1 MSHRPAGVLMPEEPC
16 LNLHLFSLF
25 TNMWLVVF
33 TWGMPGDPHSTRFPL
48 SFLRSVSF
56 SLSLAHSLSVFL
68 SFQLF
73 LALIFYLPLSHP
85 YSPMYS
91 IPGLSWP
98 SLHPS
103 LQRPVIMLR
112 LTQRCSVQ
120 PSCCCLICS
129 VGALIITHLLIL
141 GSVYRDCRH
150 VGPRPDTHTTHS
162 QHKCETTDCRS
173 SGIIYSNL
181 ISPNQILFNMMP
193 KMM

>member
-1 MSHRPAGVLMPEEPC
+1 MLEPSFVLLVYEHVTGCVYMGDARRSSQHT
-16 LNLHLFSLF
+16 LSSLF
-25 TNMWLVVF
+25 
-33 TWGMPGDPHSTRFPL
+33 HSICL
-48 SFLRSVSF
+48 IQSFSC
-56 SLSLAHSLSVFL
+56 SLSLCLPFIPAVSITHFL
-68 SFQLF
+68 SL
-73 LALIFYLPLSHP
+73 YRPLSHP

-150 VGPRPDTHTTHS
+150 VGPRPDTHNSLTA
-162 QHKCETTDCRS
+162 QMWNNRLLQQW
-173 SGIIYSNL
+173 YNL
-181 ISPNQILFNMMP
+181 F
-193 KMM
+193 